1 VIPKR
6 PSHVGITGNVQNP
19 LMASYEKNKQID
31 DYISDAGGFDRTADI
46 KNVYVVLP
54 NGKGFQ
60 SDQLKKYGGI
70 IPPGATIVVP
80 PKTDK
85 LSVLG
90 LTEVFSRV
98 LGNIATSLLAINAV
112 SK

>member
-1 VIPKR
+1 MK
-6 PSHVGITGNVQNP
+6 
-19 LMASYEKNKQID
+19 KNKKLD
-31 DYISDAGGFDRTADI
+31 EYINDAGGFDRTADI
-46 KNVYVVLP
+46 KNIYVVLP

-60 SDQLKKYGGI
+60 SNQLEKYGGI

-85 LSVLG
+85 LSLLG

-98 LGNIATSLLAINAV
+98 LGNIATSFLAINAV
-112 SK
+112 SN